1 MRKVFLKFAL
11 VSLTAAEFAVLGML
25 ITFLLVQA
33 SFLIAIAADLF
44 ALPLP
49 LPLFLSAKVD
59 LSVYSKQS
67 PLQG

>member
-44 ALPLP
+44 ALPL
-49 LPLFLSAKVD
+49 FLSAKVD

>member
-1 MRKVFLKFAL
+1 
-11 VSLTAAEFAVLGML
+11 ML

-44 ALPLP
+44 ALPL
-49 LPLFLSAKVD
+49 FLSAKVD
-59 LSVYSKQS
+59 LSAYSKQS